1 MMRPL
6 YITVPRAA
14 VLAGVVLTVAGLVA
28 GCGGSVNNSGDTHP
42 KNLVLIPGVANEPFY
57 ISMQCGAQAEAKQLG
72 YTLDTQA
79 PTQFDASL
87 QTPVLTGVIANK
99 PGAILIAP
107 THAQAMASPIKQAK
121 DAGIKVIEV
130 DTALE
135 DTSIALSSI
144 ASDNVKGG
152 QLAAQTLAKLVGEK
166 GPVLVINTKAGT
178 STTDQRAQGFE
189 AELKSKYPGMTPLGV
204 QYNNNEAA
212 QAASIVTATLAA
224 HPDLAGIFAT
234 NLSSAEGAAT
244 GLRNAGKLG
253 QVKVVGFDASPKQV
267 QDLKDGTVQALITQ
281 NPGDIGKQGV
291 DQAAAALEG
300 KPVTR
305 KIQTDMIALTQEN
318 MSTNEQFFYKSKC

>member
-1 MMRPL
+1 MRSG
-6 YITVPRAA
+6 RAA
-14 VLAGVVLTVAGLVA
+14 VLAAVTVAVAGLLA
-28 GCGGSVNNSGDTHP
+28 GCGGSVSNSGGTDA
-42 KNLVLIPGVANEPFY
+42 KKLVLIPGVANEPFY
-57 ISMQCGAQAEAKQLG
+57 ISMQCGAQDEAKKLG

-79 PTQFDASL
+79 PSQFDASL
-87 QTPVLTGVIANK
+87 QTPIVTGVIANK

-130 DTALE
+130 DTALQ

-152 QLAAQTLAKLVGEK
+152 QLAAQTLAKLVGDK
-166 GPVLVINTKAGT
+166 GSVLVINTKAGT

-189 AELKSKYPGMTPLGV
+189 DELKQSHPGMTSLGV

-267 QDLKDGTVQALITQ
+267 QDLKDGTVQALIAQ

-305 KIQTDMIALTQEN
+305 NIQTNMIAITQDN
-318 MSTNEQFFYKSKC
+318 MSTNDQYFYKSKC

>member
-1 MMRPL
+1 MMR
-6 YITVPRAA
+6 TGGRAA
-14 VLAGVVLTVAGLVA
+14 VMAGVVVAVAGLLA
-28 GCGGSVNNSGDTHP
+28 GCGGSVSNSGKADT
-42 KNLVLIPGVANEPFY
+42 KKLVLIPGVANEPFY
-57 ISMQCGAQAEAKQLG
+57 ISMQCGAQDEAKKLG
-72 YTLDTQA
+72 YSLDTQA

-87 QTPVLTGVIANK
+87 QTPIVTGVIANK

-130 DTALE
+130 DTALD

-144 ASDNVKGG
+144 SSDNVKGG
-152 QLAAQTLAKLVGEK
+152 QLAAVTLAKLVGDK
-166 GPVLVINTKAGT
+166 GSVLVINTKAGT

-189 AELKSKYPGMTPLGV
+189 DELKQNHPGMSSLGV

-267 QDLKDGTVQALITQ
+267 QDLKDGTVQALIAQ
-281 NPGDIGKQGV
+281 NPSDIGKQGV
-291 DQAAAALEG
+291 DQADAALQG

-305 KIQTDMIALTQEN
+305 KIQTDMIAITADT
-318 MSTNEQFFYKSKC
+318 MSTNDQYFYKSKC

>member
-1 MMRPL
+1 MR
-6 YITVPRAA
+6 TGGRAA
-14 VLAGVVLTVAGLVA
+14 VVAGVMVTVAALVA
-28 GCGGSVNNSGDTHP
+28 GCGGSVSNSGGGDA
-42 KNLVLIPGVANEPFY
+42 KQLVLIPGVANEPFY
-57 ISMQCGAQAEAKQLG
+57 ISMQCGAQARAEQLG

-87 QTPVLTGVIANK
+87 QTPIVTGVIATK

-107 THAQAMASPIKQAK
+107 THASAMASPIEQAK
-121 DAGIKVIEV
+121 NSGIKVIEV

-135 DTSIALSSI
+135 DKSIALSSI
-144 ASDNVKGG
+144 ASDNVAGG
-152 QLAAQTLAKLVGEK
+152 ELAAQTLSKLVG
-166 GPVLVINTKAGT
+166 GNGSVLVINTKAGT

-189 AELKSKYPGMTPLGV
+189 DELKRNHPGLTSLGV

-224 HPDLAGIFAT
+224 HPDLVGIFAT

-267 QDLKDGTVQALITQ
+267 QDLKDGTVQALIAQ

-291 DQAAAALEG
+291 DQAVAALEG

-305 KIQTDMIALTQEN
+305 TIETNMIAITQEN
-318 MSTNEQFFYKSKC
+318 LSSNEQYFYKSSC

>member
-1 MMRPL
+1 MR
-6 YITVPRAA
+6 TGRRAA
-14 VLAGVVLTVAGLVA
+14 VVAAVAVAGLLA
-28 GCGGSVNNSGDTHP
+28 GCGGSVSNSGKTDA
-42 KNLVLIPGVANEPFY
+42 KKLVLIPGVANEPFY
-57 ISMQCGAQAEAKQLG
+57 ISMQCGASDEAKKLG
-72 YTLDTQA
+72 YSLDTQA
-79 PTQFDASL
+79 PSQFDASL
-87 QTPVLTGVIANK
+87 QTPIVTGVIANK

-130 DTALE
+130 DTALQ

-144 ASDNVKGG
+144 SSDNVKGG
-152 QLAAQTLAKLVGEK
+152 RLAAQTLAKLVGDK
-166 GPVLVINTKAGT
+166 GSVLVINTKAGT
-178 STTDQRAQGFE
+178 STTDQRAQGFGD
-189 AELKSKYPGMTPLGV
+189 ELKQSHPGMTSLGV

-267 QDLKDGTVQALITQ
+267 QDLKDGTVQALIAQ

-305 KIQTDMIALTQEN
+305 TIQTDMIAITQDN
-318 MSTNEQFFYKSKC
+318 MSANDQYFYKSKC

>member
-1 MMRPL
+1 MR
-6 YITVPRAA
+6 TGGRAA
-14 VLAGVVLTVAGLVA
+14 VLAGVVVTVAAMMA
-28 GCGGSVNNSGDTHP
+28 GCGGSVNDSGGTDA
-42 KNLVLIPGVANEPFY
+42 KKLVLIPGVANEPFY
-57 ISMQCGAQAEAKQLG
+57 ISMQCGAQDEAKKLG

-79 PTQFDASL
+79 PTQFDAAQQS
-87 QTPVLTGVIANK
+87 PVLTGVIATK

-121 DAGIKVIEV
+121 DARIKIIEV
-130 DTALE
+130 DTHLE
-135 DTSIALSSI
+135 DTSVALSSI

-152 QLAAQTLAKLVGEK
+152 ELAAQTLANLVGDK
-166 GPVLVINTKAGT
+166 GSVLVINTKAGT

-189 AELKSKYPGMTPLGV
+189 DELKKNHPGMAPLGV

-253 QVKVVGFDASPKQV
+253 QVKIVGFDASPKQV
-267 QDLKDGTVQALITQ
+267 QDLKDGTVQALIAQ
-281 NPGDIGKQGV
+281 NPADIGKQGV

-300 KPVTR
+300 KPTTR
-305 KIQTDMIALTQEN
+305 NIQTGMVALTQEN
-318 MSTNEQFFYKSKC
+318 MGTNEQYFYKNKC

>member
-1 MMRPL
+1 MR
-6 YITVPRAA
+6 TGGRTA
-14 VLAGVVLTVAGLVA
+14 VLAGVVMTVAAVLA
-28 GCGGSVNNSGDTHP
+28 GCGGSVSDSGGTDA
-42 KNLVLIPGVANEPFY
+42 KKLVLIPGVANEPFY
-57 ISMQCGAQAEAKQLG
+57 ISMQCGAETEADKLG
-72 YTLDTQA
+72 YSLDTQA
-79 PTQFDASL
+79 PTQFDASQ
-87 QTPVLTGVIANK
+87 QTPVLTGVIATK

-121 DAGIKVIEV
+121 DAGIKIIEV

-152 QLAAQTLAKLVGEK
+152 ELAAQTLATLVGDK
-166 GPVLVINTKAGT
+166 GSVLVINTKAGT

-189 AELKSKYPGMTPLGV
+189 DELKKNHPGMTSLGV

-224 HPDLAGIFAT
+224 NPDLAGIFAT

-253 QVKVVGFDASPKQV
+253 QVKLVGFDASPKQV
-267 QDLKDGTVQALITQ
+267 QDLKDGTVQALIAQ
-281 NPGDIGKQGV
+281 NPADIGRQGV
-291 DQAAAALEG
+291 AQAVAALEG
-300 KPVTR
+300 KPTTR
-305 KIQTDMIALTQEN
+305 TIQTGMIALTQAN
-318 MSTNEQFFYKSKC
+318 MGTNEQYFYKGKC

>member
-1 MMRPL
+1 MMR
-6 YITVPRAA
+6 TGGRAA
-14 VLAGVVLTVAGLVA
+14 VIAGVAIAVAGLLA
-28 GCGGSVNNSGDTHP
+28 GCGGSVNNSGGTDA
-42 KNLVLIPGVANEPFY
+42 KKLVLIPGVANEPFY
-57 ISMQCGAQAEAKQLG
+57 ISMQCGAQDEAKKLG

-79 PTQFDASL
+79 PSQFDASL
-87 QTPVLTGVIANK
+87 QTPIVTGVIANK

-135 DTSIALSSI
+135 DTSVALSSI

-152 QLAAQTLAKLVGEK
+152 QLAAQTLSKLVGDK
-166 GPVLVINTKAGT
+166 GSVLVINTKAGT
-178 STTDQRAQGFE
+178 STTDQRAKGFE
-189 AELKSKYPGMTPLGV
+189 DELKQSHPGMTSLGV

-244 GLRNAGKLG
+244 GLRNAGKLD

-267 QDLKDGTVQALITQ
+267 QDLKDGTVQALIAQ

-305 KIQTDMIALTQEN
+305 TIQTNMIAITKDTI
-318 MSTNEQFFYKSKC
+318 STNDQYFYKSKC

>member
-1 MMRPL
+1 MR
-6 YITVPRAA
+6 TGRAA
-14 VLAGVVLTVAGLVA
+14 VLAGVVVTVAALVT
-28 GCGGSVNNSGDTHP
+28 GCGGSVSNSGSGDT
-42 KNLVLIPGVANEPFY
+42 KKLVLIPGVANEPFY

-79 PTQFDASL
+79 PTQFDAAQ
-87 QTPVLTGVIANK
+87 QTPIVTGVIANK

-135 DTSIALSSI
+135 DTSVALSSI

-152 QLAAQTLAKLVGEK
+152 QLAAQTLAKLVGDK
-166 GPVLVINTKAGT
+166 GSVLVINTKAGT

-189 AELKSKYPGMTPLGV
+189 AELESHPGMSSLGV

-212 QAASIVTATLAA
+212 TAASIVTATLAA

-267 QDLKDGTVQALITQ
+267 QDLKDGTVQALIAQ

-305 KIQTDMIALTQEN
+305 NIQTGMIALTQDN
-318 MSTNEQFFYKSKC
+318 MSSNDQYFYKGKC

>member
-1 MMRPL
+1 M
-6 YITVPRAA
+6 AA
-14 VLAGVVLTVAGLVA
+14 VAVAGLLA
-28 GCGGSVNNSGDTHP
+28 GCVGSVSNSGKTDA
-42 KNLVLIPGVANEPFY
+42 KKLVLIPGVANEPFY
-57 ISMQCGAQAEAKQLG
+57 ISMQCGASDEAKKLG
-72 YTLDTQA
+72 YSLDTQA
-79 PTQFDASL
+79 PSQFDASL
-87 QTPVLTGVIANK
+87 QTPIFTGVIANK

-130 DTALE
+130 DTALQ

-144 ASDNVKGG
+144 SSDNVKGG
-152 QLAAQTLAKLVGEK
+152 RLAAQTLAKLVGDK
-166 GPVLVINTKAGT
+166 GSVLVINTKAGT
-178 STTDQRAQGFE
+178 STTDQRAQGFGD
-189 AELKSKYPGMTPLGV
+189 ELKQSHPGMTSLGV

-267 QDLKDGTVQALITQ
+267 QDLKDGTVQALIAQ

-305 KIQTDMIALTQEN
+305 TIQTDMIAITQDN
-318 MSTNEQFFYKSKC
+318 MSANDQYFYKSKC

>member
-1 MMRPL
+1 MR
-6 YITVPRAA
+6 TRRAA
-14 VLAGVVLTVAGLVA
+14 VLAAVTVTATALVA
-28 GCGGSVNNSGDTHP
+28 GCGGSVSSSGSTHT

-57 ISMQCGAQAEAKQLG
+57 ISMQCGAQDEAKTLG

-87 QTPVLTGVIANK
+87 QTPIVTGVIASK

-107 THAQAMASPIKQAK
+107 THATAMVAPIKQAK

-130 DTALE
+130 DTALD

-144 ASDNVKGG
+144 SSDNVKGG
-152 QLAAQTLAKLVGEK
+152 QLAAQTLSKLVGGK
-166 GPVLVINTKAGT
+166 GSVLVINTKAGT

-189 AELKSKYPGMTPLGV
+189 NELKQNDPGMTSLGV

-253 QVKVVGFDASPKQV
+253 QVKVVGFDASPTQI
-267 QDLKDGTVQALITQ
+267 QDLKQGTVQALIAQ
-281 NPGDIGKQGV
+281 NPAAIGKDGV

-305 KIQTDMIALTQEN
+305 NISTDMIAITQDN
-318 MSTNEQFFYKSKC
+318 MASNEQYFYKSKC

>member
-1 MMRPL
+1 MR
-6 YITVPRAA
+6 TGGRAA
-14 VLAGVVLTVAGLVA
+14 VLAGVMVTVAALAA
-28 GCGGSVNNSGDTHP
+28 GCGGSVSNSGGGDA
-42 KNLVLIPGVANEPFY
+42 KKLVLIPGVANEPFY
-57 ISMQCGAQAEAKQLG
+57 ISMQCGAEAQAEKLG

-87 QTPVLTGVIANK
+87 QTPIVTGVTANK

-107 THAQAMASPIKQAK
+107 THASAMAAPIAQAK
-121 DAGIKVIEV
+121 NSGIKVIEV

-144 ASDNVKGG
+144 ASDNVAGG
-152 QLAAQTLAKLVGEK
+152 ELAAQTLSKLVG
-166 GPVLVINTKAGT
+166 GNGSVLVINTKAGT

-189 AELKSKYPGMTPLGV
+189 DELKRNHPGLVSLGV

-224 HPDLAGIFAT
+224 HPDLVGIFAT

-267 QDLKDGTVQALITQ
+267 QDLKDGTVQALIAQ

-291 DQAAAALEG
+291 DQAVAALEG

-305 KIQTDMIALTQEN
+305 TIRTDMIAITQEN
-318 MSTNEQFFYKSKC
+318 LSGNEQYFYKSGC

>member
-1 MMRPL
+1 MTR
-6 YITVPRAA
+6 TGRAA
-14 VLAGVVLTVAGLVA
+14 IVAAVAVAVAGLLA
-28 GCGGSVNNSGDTHP
+28 GCGGSVTNSGKADT
-42 KNLVLIPGVANEPFY
+42 KKLVLIPGVANEPFY
-57 ISMQCGAQAEAKQLG
+57 ISMQCGAQDEAKKLG

-79 PTQFDASL
+79 PAQFDASL
-87 QTPVLTGVIANK
+87 QTPIVTGVIANK

-130 DTALE
+130 DTALQ

-152 QLAAQTLAKLVGEK
+152 QLAAQTLAKLVGDK
-166 GPVLVINTKAGT
+166 GSVLVINTKAGT

-189 AELKSKYPGMTPLGV
+189 DELKASHPGMTSLGV

-267 QDLKDGTVQALITQ
+267 QDLSDGTVQALIAQ

-305 KIQTDMIALTQEN
+305 NIQTDMIAITHDN
-318 MSTNEQFFYKSKC
+318 MSANDQYFYKSKC

>member
-1 MMRPL
+1 MR
-6 YITVPRAA
+6 TVGRAA
-14 VLAGVVLTVAGLVA
+14 ISAAVVVTAAALAT
-28 GCGGSVNNSGDTHP
+28 GCGGSVTNSGGGDA
-42 KNLVLIPGVANEPFY
+42 KKLVLIPGVANEPFY
-57 ISMQCGAQAEAKQLG
+57 ISMQCGAQNEARALG

-87 QTPVLTGVIANK
+87 QTPIVTGVIANK

-130 DTALE
+130 DTALD

-152 QLAAQTLAKLVGEK
+152 QLAAQTLATLVGDK
-166 GPVLVINTKAGT
+166 GSVLVINTKAGT

-189 AELKSKYPGMTPLGV
+189 SELKSHAGMTSLGV

-212 QAASIVTATLAA
+212 TAASIVTATLAA

-267 QDLKDGTVQALITQ
+267 QDLKDGTVQALIAQ
-281 NPGDIGKQGV
+281 NPSDIGKQGV

-305 KIQTDMIALTQEN
+305 NIQTTMIALTQAT
-318 MSTNEQFFYKSKC
+318 MATNDQYFYKSKC

>member
-1 MMRPL
+1 MR
-6 YITVPRAA
+6 TGRRAA
-14 VLAGVVLTVAGLVA
+14 VVAAVAVAGLLA
-28 GCGGSVNNSGDTHP
+28 GCVGSVSNSGKTDA
-42 KNLVLIPGVANEPFY
+42 KKLVLIPGVANEPFY
-57 ISMQCGAQAEAKQLG
+57 ISMQCGASDEAKKLG
-72 YTLDTQA
+72 YSLDTQA
-79 PTQFDASL
+79 PSQFDASL
-87 QTPVLTGVIANK
+87 QTPIFTGVIANK

-130 DTALE
+130 DTALQ

-144 ASDNVKGG
+144 SSDNVKGG
-152 QLAAQTLAKLVGEK
+152 RLAAQTLAKLVGDK
-166 GPVLVINTKAGT
+166 GSVLVINTKAGT
-178 STTDQRAQGFE
+178 STTDQRAQGFGD
-189 AELKSKYPGMTPLGV
+189 ELKQSHPGMTSLGV

-267 QDLKDGTVQALITQ
+267 QDLKDGTVQALIAQ

-305 KIQTDMIALTQEN
+305 TIQTDMIAITQDN
-318 MSTNEQFFYKSKC
+318 MSANDQYFYKSKC

>member
-1 MMRPL
+1 MMR
-6 YITVPRAA
+6 TGRRAA
-14 VLAGVVLTVAGLVA
+14 VVAAVAVAGLLA
-28 GCGGSVNNSGDTHP
+28 GCVGSVSNSGKTDA
-42 KNLVLIPGVANEPFY
+42 KKLVLIPGVANEPFY
-57 ISMQCGAQAEAKQLG
+57 ISMQCGASDEAKKLG
-72 YTLDTQA
+72 YSLDTQA
-79 PTQFDASL
+79 PSQFDASL
-87 QTPVLTGVIANK
+87 QTPIVTGVIANK

-130 DTALE
+130 DTALQ

-144 ASDNVKGG
+144 SSDNVKGG
-152 QLAAQTLAKLVGEK
+152 RLAAQTLAKLVGDK
-166 GPVLVINTKAGT
+166 GSVLVINTKAGT
-178 STTDQRAQGFE
+178 STTDQRAQGFGD
-189 AELKSKYPGMTPLGV
+189 ELKQSHPGMTSLGV

-267 QDLKDGTVQALITQ
+267 QDLKDGTVQALIAQ

-305 KIQTDMIALTQEN
+305 TIQTDMIAITQDN
-318 MSTNEQFFYKSKC
+318 MSANDQYFYKSKC

>member
-1 MMRPL
+1 MR
-6 YITVPRAA
+6 TGGRAA
-14 VLAGVVLTVAGLVA
+14 VLAGVIVAVA
-28 GCGGSVNNSGDTHP
+28 AMMTGCGGSVSNSGSTDT
-42 KNLVLIPGVANEPFY
+42 KKLVLIPGVANEPFY
-57 ISMQCGAQAEAKQLG
+57 ISMQCGAQDEAKQLG
-72 YTLDTQA
+72 YSLETQA

-87 QTPVLTGVIANK
+87 QTPIVTGVIATK

-121 DAGIKVIEV
+121 DSGIKVIEV
-130 DTALE
+130 DTALD

-152 QLAAQTLAKLVGEK
+152 QLAAQTLAKLVGDK
-166 GPVLVINTKAGT
+166 GSVLVINTKAGT

-189 AELKSKYPGMTPLGV
+189 NELKQNYPGMSSLGV

-212 QAASIVTATLAA
+212 QAASIVTAMLAA

-267 QDLKDGTVQALITQ
+267 QDLKDGTVQALIAQ
-281 NPGDIGKQGV
+281 NPADIGKQGV
-291 DQAAAALEG
+291 DQAAAALDG

-305 KIQTDMIALTQEN
+305 NIQTDMIALTQDN
-318 MSTNEQFFYKSKC
+318 MGANEKYFYRSKC

>member
-1 MMRPL
+1 MMR
-6 YITVPRAA
+6 TGGRAA
-14 VLAGVVLTVAGLVA
+14 VIAGVAIAVAGLLA
-28 GCGGSVNNSGDTHP
+28 GCGGSVNNSGGTDA
-42 KNLVLIPGVANEPFY
+42 KKLVLIPGVANEPFY
-57 ISMQCGAQAEAKQLG
+57 ISMQCGAQDEAKKLG

-79 PTQFDASL
+79 PSQFDASL
-87 QTPVLTGVIANK
+87 QTPIVTGVIANK

-152 QLAAQTLAKLVGEK
+152 QLAAQTLSKLVGDK
-166 GPVLVINTKAGT
+166 GSVLVINTKAGT
-178 STTDQRAQGFE
+178 STTDQRAKGFE
-189 AELKSKYPGMTPLGV
+189 DELKQSHPGMTSLGV

-244 GLRNAGKLG
+244 GLRNAGKLD

-267 QDLKDGTVQALITQ
+267 QDLKDGTVQALIAQ

-305 KIQTDMIALTQEN
+305 TIQTNMIAITKDT
-318 MSTNEQFFYKSKC
+318 MSADEQYFYKSKC

>member
-1 MMRPL
+1 MR
-6 YITVPRAA
+6 TGGRAA
-14 VLAGVVLTVAGLVA
+14 VLAGVIMTVAAVA
-28 GCGGSVNNSGDTHP
+28 TGCGGSVSESGGGDA
-42 KNLVLIPGVANEPFY
+42 KQLVLIPGVANEPFY
-57 ISMQCGAQAEAKQLG
+57 ISMQCGAQQEAEKLG
-72 YTLDTQA
+72 YSLDTQA
-79 PTQFDASL
+79 PTQFDAAQ
-87 QTPVLTGVIANK
+87 QTPIVTGVIATK

-121 DAGIKVIEV
+121 AAGIQVIEV

-135 DTSIALSSI
+135 DTSVAASSI

-152 QLAAQTLAKLVGEK
+152 ELAAQTLAQLVGDK
-166 GPVLVINTKAGT
+166 GSVLVINTKAGT

-189 AELKSKYPGMTPLGV
+189 DELKKNHPGMTSLGV

-267 QDLKDGTVQALITQ
+267 EDLKSGTVQALIAQ
-281 NPGDIGKQGV
+281 NPADIGRQGV
-291 DQAAAALEG
+291 AQAAAVLEG
-300 KPVTR
+300 KPATR
-305 KIQTDMIALTQEN
+305 TIRTGMIALTQEN
-318 MSTNEQFFYKSKC
+318 MGTNEQYFYKNDC

>member
-1 MMRPL
+1 MMR
-6 YITVPRAA
+6 TGGRAA
-14 VLAGVVLTVAGLVA
+14 VMAGVVVAVAGLLA
-28 GCGGSVNNSGDTHP
+28 GCGGSVSNSGKADA
-42 KNLVLIPGVANEPFY
+42 KKLVLIPGVANEPFY
-57 ISMQCGAQAEAKQLG
+57 ISMQCGAQDEAKKLG
-72 YTLDTQA
+72 YSLVTQA

-87 QTPVLTGVIANK
+87 QTPIVTGVIANK

-121 DAGIKVIEV
+121 DAGIKVVEV
-130 DTALE
+130 DTALD

-144 ASDNVKGG
+144 SSDNVKGG
-152 QLAAQTLAKLVGEK
+152 QLAAVTLAKLVGDK
-166 GPVLVINTKAGT
+166 GSVLVINTKAGT

-189 AELKSKYPGMTPLGV
+189 DELKQNHPGMSSLGV

-267 QDLKDGTVQALITQ
+267 QDLKDGTVQALIAQ
-281 NPGDIGKQGV
+281 NPSDIGKQGV
-291 DQAAAALEG
+291 DQADAALQG

-305 KIQTDMIALTQEN
+305 KIQTDMIAITADT
-318 MSTNEQFFYKSKC
+318 MSTNDQYFYKSKC

>member
-1 MMRPL
+1 M
-6 YITVPRAA
+6 
-14 VLAGVVLTVAGLVA
+14 
-28 GCGGSVNNSGDTHP
+28 NNSGGTDA
-42 KNLVLIPGVANEPFY
+42 KKLVLIPGVANEPFY
-57 ISMQCGAQAEAKQLG
+57 ISMQCGAQDEAKKLG

-79 PTQFDASL
+79 PSQFDASL
-87 QTPVLTGVIANK
+87 QTPIVTGVIANK

-152 QLAAQTLAKLVGEK
+152 QLAAQTLSKLVGDK
-166 GPVLVINTKAGT
+166 GSVLVINTKAGT
-178 STTDQRAQGFE
+178 STTDQRAKGFE
-189 AELKSKYPGMTPLGV
+189 DELKQSHPGMTSLGV

-244 GLRNAGKLG
+244 GLRNAGKLD

-267 QDLKDGTVQALITQ
+267 QDLKDGTVQALIAQ

-305 KIQTDMIALTQEN
+305 TIQTNMIAITKDT
-318 MSTNEQFFYKSKC
+318 MSADEQYFYKSKC

>member
-1 MMRPL
+1 MMR
-6 YITVPRAA
+6 TGGRAA
-14 VLAGVVLTVAGLVA
+14 VMAGVVVAMAGLLA
-28 GCGGSVNNSGDTHP
+28 GCGGSVSNSGQADA
-42 KNLVLIPGVANEPFY
+42 KKLVLIPGVANEPFY
-57 ISMQCGAQAEAKQLG
+57 ISMQCGAQDEARKLG
-72 YTLDTQA
+72 YSLDTQA

-87 QTPVLTGVIANK
+87 QTPIVTGVIAGK

-130 DTALE
+130 DTALG

-144 ASDNVKGG
+144 SSDNVKGG
-152 QLAAQTLAKLVGEK
+152 QLAAVTLAKLVGDK
-166 GPVLVINTKAGT
+166 GSVLVINTKAGT

-189 AELKSKYPGMTPLGV
+189 DELKQNHPGMSSLGV

-224 HPDLAGIFAT
+224 HPDLAGVFAT

-267 QDLKDGTVQALITQ
+267 QDLKDGTVQALIAQ
-281 NPGDIGKQGV
+281 NPADIGKQGV
-291 DQAAAALEG
+291 DQADAALQG

-305 KIQTDMIALTQEN
+305 KIQTDMIAITADT
-318 MSTNEQFFYKSKC
+318 MSTDDQYFYKSKC